1 MRATRGSV
9 TAPPGHAERARRYRE
24 RGWWPGVPL
33 AERFV
38 RFVRDRPGA
47 PAVLDDRGRR
57 LNRGQLWREA
67 GQLAAELSEHG
78 VGAGDVVLVFMP
90 NRAEC
95 LVAMLAALRRGA
107 VPANIPI
114 RTDEDTLRYAT
125 ELCGARALLTV
136 DRHGRTATGE
146 LSLAAARACPA
157 PPAVA
162 IVAGDG
168 TRRWPRP
175 GTGTGMGTGAESRG
189 RRGRG
194 AEPAHRVEGV
204 DHLLFT
210 SSTTGRPKA
219 VMHTGDTLAAL
230 NVAFVER
237 FGLGPDAPIFMPS
250 PLGHSVGAIHG
261 ARLAL
266 HTGAPLILQDRWD
279 PSRALKMVA
288 DHGCRFTAAATPPFS
303 RTSWTWPRRTTPDPG
318 RRSSTPSPGSF
329 AAAPRSPPV
338 AHGAGGGGVPEH
350 PGDRALGDDR
360 GRAHHLHRRQPPRE
374 GADDR
379 RGRAPPGSS
388 SAPLDD
394 RGDPT
399 PPDIEG
405 ELAMRGPGVFVGYH
419 GQASLYE
426 SLLTPGRVLPHR
438 RSRPHR
444 RRRVPQDHRSGEGP
458 HHSGRGEH
466 LPGPPSRTPSPPAPA
481 CGRWRWWGIRTSA
494 SANGSARSWRTA
506 GDALADPAAL
516 TGFLREHGLFE
527 ALLAGARPDGR
538 RIPAHGGRED
548 PEDRG
553 PGPDPCGRPGGVHL
567 RRGPRPACRD
577 HPGRCREERGAGSG
591 LAAGAQGGAG
601 RGSERGFR
609 ERRTVKVRLGDIEV
623 GYTARGAGAPV
634 VMVHGLAE
642 DRRSWAVAQARLA
655 AARRT
660 LAYDLP
666 RTRRDGGGGTGTGP
680 SISLP
685 RTIGRFIETLTGP
698 AACMGYSLG
707 GTVVLALASA
717 RPDLVTHAVVSAT
730 SSVVGRAAAGFFEE
744 RIALLRSD
752 RAAFEAALRDDTAAQ
767 IVTPGADLDAIT
779 RRRIEGRRGRARLR
793 QRGARDAGA
802 PRGAP
807 HTRRSP
813 GSAARWTSSG
823 GTGTASARAGRPTS
837 CWPSLRTAR
846 TTSSRTAAT

>member
-1 MRATRGSV
+1 MTSGTVERPEGAGEGMRATRGSV
-9 TAPPGHAERARRYRE
+9 TAPPGHTERARRYRE

-57 LNRGQLWREA
+57 LNREQLWREA

-95 LVAMLAALRRGA
+95 MVAVLAALRRGA

-157 PPAVA
+157 PPEVA

-175 GTGTGMGTGAESRG
+175 RPGTGMGTGAEGRR

-288 DHGCRFTAAATPPFS
+288 DHGCRFTAAATPFLK
-303 RTSWTWPRRTTPDPG
+303 DL
-318 RRSSTPSPGSF
+318 
-329 AAAPRSPPV
+329 V
-338 AHGAGGGGVPEH
+338 DVPA
-350 PGDRALGDDR
+350 PGDSRSRAPKLDALSWFLCG
-360 GRAHHLHRRQPPRE
+360 GAQVPPSLMERAEAEFPNTRVTVLWGMTEGGLTTCTADSPRE
-374 GADDR
+374 KVLTTAGV
-379 RGRAPPGSS
+379 GLPGLELRT
-388 SAPLDD
+388 LDD

-426 SLLTPGRVLPHR
+426 SLLTPDGFFRTGDLARIDGDGYLRITGRVKDLIVRGGVNISP
-438 RSRPHR
+438 
-444 RRRVPQDHRSGEGP
+444 VPLEDALAGCPGVRAVAVVGYPDERLGE
-458 HHSGRGEH
+458 RICAVVE
-466 LPGPPSRTPSPPAPA
+466 
-481 CGRWRWWGIRTSA
+481 
-494 SANGSARSWRTA
+494 TA
-506 GDALADPAAL
+506 GDAPADPAAL
-516 TGFLREHGLFE
+516 TGFLREHGLSKHYWPELVRKVDEFPRTAAGKIRKIE
-527 ALLAGARPDGR
+527 VRDRILAADRAGSTCGA
-538 RIPAHGGRED
+538 D
-548 PEDRG
+548 PVPHAG
-553 PGPDPCGRPGGVHL
+553 TT
-567 RRGPRPACRD
+567 
-577 HPGRCREERGAGSG
+577 RGASG
-591 LAAGAQGGAG
+591 KNG
-601 RGSERGFR
+601 E
-609 ERRTVKVRLGDIEV
+609 
-623 GYTARGAGAPV
+623 
-634 VMVHGLAE
+634 
-642 DRRSWAVAQARLA
+642 
-655 AARRT
+655 
-660 LAYDLP
+660 
-666 RTRRDGGGGTGTGP
+666 
-680 SISLP
+680 
-685 RTIGRFIETLTGP
+685 
-698 AACMGYSLG
+698 
-707 GTVVLALASA
+707 
-717 RPDLVTHAVVSAT
+717 
-730 SSVVGRAAAGFFEE
+730 
-744 RIALLRSD
+744 
-752 RAAFEAALRDDTAAQ
+752 
-767 IVTPGADLDAIT
+767 PGADLPRERKA
-779 RRRIEGRRGRARLR
+779 GRGEE
-793 QRGARDAGA
+793 
-802 PRGAP
+802 
-807 HTRRSP
+807 
-813 GSAARWTSSG
+813 
-823 GTGTASARAGRPTS
+823 ASAGS
-837 CWPSLRTAR
+837 GSDAR
-846 TTSSRTAAT
+846 